1 MPLDVSRLRPDF
13 VVAVGYKWLLG
24 PFGLGC
30 LYVDERYRD
39 GEPLEENWINRAG
52 SDDFAALVD
61 YTEEYRPG
69 ARRFDVGERTNF
81 GSVPMAIAA
90 AEQLL
95 SWTISEVAASLG
107 ALTDQIAEHARGI
120 GLTTPDRDQRG
131 PHMLGIELSRQAAR
145 AMAQTLGDSGVIASV
160 RGSSLRIAPHL
171 HITRDDVDR
180 LLSAMTNAVSSDS

>member
-52 SDDFAALVD
+52 SDDFAALVE
-61 YTEEYRPG
+61 YTEEYRAG
-69 ARRFDVGERTNF
+69 SRRFDVGERTNF

-90 AEQLL
+90 AEQILE
-95 SWTISEVAASLG
+95 WTIIRIAASLR
-107 ALTDQIAEHARGI
+107 ALTDQITQCARSL
-120 GLTTPDRDQRG
+120 GLTTPDREERG
-131 PHMLGIELSRQAAR
+131 PHMLGIELPREVDR
-145 AMAQTLGDSGVIASV
+145 AMGQRLRDSGVIASV

-171 HITRDDVDR
+171 HISEDDVDR
-180 LLSAMTNAVSSDS
+180 LMSVMTTVVRVGP